1 MFRQFGIYS
10 SVGLLYEPVD
20 KDQVMFYKEDKKGQI
35 LEEGINEA
43 GAMSS
48 FIAAGTSY
56 SSHNQPMLPFY
67 IFYSMF
73 GFQRIGD
80 LAWAAGDSR
89 RSEEHTSELQ
99 SLMRTSYAIF
109 CSKIKSKDHRMN
121 TTT

>member
-56 SSHNQPMLPFY
+56 SNHNQPMLPFY

-80 LAWAAGDSR
+80 LAW
-89 RSEEHTSELQ
+89 RSEERRVGKECVSTCRSRWSPYH
-99 SLMRTSYAIF
+99 
-109 CSKIKSKDHRMN
+109 
-121 TTT
+121 